1 MNVAVSEAALREAL
15 AINPA
20 SGADWWTLVNL
31 ESVSLSEQDI
41 NAMTV
46 ALATPMLSD
55 ADQRHLHL
63 ALAKI
68 LESRGEAEN
77 ARRHLKLANRIPG

>member
-1 MNVAVSEAALREAL
+1 MKDPTTEAALREAL

-20 SGADWWTLVNL
+20 SGADWWTLANL
-31 ESVSLSEQDI
+31 ESVALSERDI

-63 ALAKI
+63 ALAKV
-68 LESRGEAEN
+68 LETRGEDEN
-77 ARRHLKLANRIPG
+77 ARRHLDLANRIAG